1 MSDYQRVDSMRRYV
15 ITCDFHNPRQNNG
28 ALDKHVRLIDPSC
41 EHPHNGV
48 WVIRSVLAARELRHN
63 LLMFLDPEDKL
74 FVCEAGL
81 DMAGFNAIA
90 VQAAAPPRNVVPFT
104 RRNKSSMLTSVFS
117 VDGSSPRMLTG
128 ATGGNLQ

>member
-1 MSDYQRVDSMRRYV
+1 MRRYV
-15 ITCDFHNPRQNNG
+15 VTCDFHNPNHNNG
-28 ALDKHVRLIDPSC
+28 AFDKQIRLIDPNC

-48 WVIRSVLAARELRHN
+48 WIMRSVLGANDLRHD
-63 LLMFLDPEDKL
+63 LLTFLASEDKL

-81 DMAGFNAIA
+81 DMAGFNAVA
-90 VQAAAPPRNVVPFT
+90 VRPAVPGRNVVQFT

-128 ATGGNLQ
+128 AIGGNLQ